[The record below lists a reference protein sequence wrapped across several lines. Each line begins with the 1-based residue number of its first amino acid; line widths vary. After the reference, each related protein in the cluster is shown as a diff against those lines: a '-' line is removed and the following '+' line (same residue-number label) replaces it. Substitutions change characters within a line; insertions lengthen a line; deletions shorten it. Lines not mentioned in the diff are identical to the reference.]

1 MQNACS
7 RYGTE
12 SREECCCYQE
22 EEEEEEEGG
31 EVFGKRKGTVDLK
44 ALDYLKKKINS
55 DFESENVSEVT
66 ESEI

>member
-1 MQNACS
+1 MPNACWN
-7 RYGTE
+7 YGTE

-22 EEEEEEEGG
+22 EEEAGG

-44 ALDYLKKKINS
+44 AVDYLKNINS

-66 ESEI
+66 ESEIEMD